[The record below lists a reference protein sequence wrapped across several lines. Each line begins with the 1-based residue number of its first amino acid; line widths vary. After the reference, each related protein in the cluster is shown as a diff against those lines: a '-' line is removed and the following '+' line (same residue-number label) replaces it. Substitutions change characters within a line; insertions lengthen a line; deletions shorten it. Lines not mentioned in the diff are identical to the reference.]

1 MCSPLSSCVTP
12 EMINAPFSLGRPH
25 IARELFEETMIKNTK
40 VFAIIDQRLQTLPDP
55 LCVAGRQD
63 PSLDRCLCLQG
74 LAGTYADELVWEK
87 ASTLIAAAVAQLDAL
102 PDRDSREMV
111 IVRRQLR
118 VDEAW
123 IYCCNNRNS
132 AAVRILKDVLDEI
145 QRESKV
151 SSELARTLMVYGRVL
166 WVNGKQWES
175 EKQYLEA
182 RMRPRSRCLEAHDHA
197 LLQAVSIF
205 EQVSGERGENT
216 CIGLYNLAYA
226 QVMLG
231 KLTHAFRSAE
241 QARDIADE
249 VQNHPP
255 ATAFE
260 LT

>member
-1 MCSPLSSCVTP
+1 
-12 EMINAPFSLGRPH
+12 
-25 IARELFEETMIKNTK
+25 
-40 VFAIIDQRLQTLPDP
+40 
-55 LCVAGRQD
+55 
-63 PSLDRCLCLQG
+63 
-74 LAGTYADELVWEK
+74 
-87 ASTLIAAAVAQLDAL
+87 
-102 PDRDSREMV
+102 
-111 IVRRQLR
+111 
-118 VDEAW
+118 
-123 IYCCNNRNS
+123 
-132 AAVRILKDVLDEI
+132 
-145 QRESKV
+145 
-151 SSELARTLMVYGRVL
+151 
-166 WVNGKQWES
+166 
-175 EKQYLEA
+175 
-182 RMRPRSRCLEAHDHA
+182 MRPRSRCLEAHDHA